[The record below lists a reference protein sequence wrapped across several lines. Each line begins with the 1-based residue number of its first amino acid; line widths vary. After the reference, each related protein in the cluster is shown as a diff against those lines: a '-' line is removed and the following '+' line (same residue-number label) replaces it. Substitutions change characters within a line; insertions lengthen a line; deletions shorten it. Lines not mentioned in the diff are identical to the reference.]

1 LFHKASTIKMELI
14 AKVQYKGDIVLYA
27 SIATCHGHYIAD
39 KCLTW
44 CFSATL
50 TQLKRVVS
58 LYSLE
63 YLCRPFKF
71 LYIDNSNILL
81 FGSKIIDGCH

>member
-1 LFHKASTIKMELI
+1 MELI
-14 AKVQYKGDIVLYA
+14 AMVQYKGDIVLYV
-27 SIATCHGHYIAD
+27 SIVTCYEHYIAH

-44 CFSATL
+44 SFSATL

-58 LYSLE
+58 LYSSE
-63 YLCRPFKF
+63 YLFRPFKF